1 MMQKDASQVYMSPST
16 SLSIHFIRM
25 KILIQRDSYDKFLLV
40 KPKTLILYLR
50 NKPFLTFVGE
60 GLYVL
65 KVILLKEINDEVLI
79 L

>member
-1 MMQKDASQVYMSPST
+1 
-16 SLSIHFIRM
+16 M

-50 NKPFLTFVGE
+50 NNPFLTFVGE

-79 L
+79 LQSVIYLIMTDKQQQLK